1 MNTNRGPCCTSG
13 CTSVTTLGARI
24 WATFSLWLW
33 MRLHWEMKGSVAEC
47 RAGSAWCPNASSVCW
62 GQLTQQHEYFISSSY
77 TDQLELARQTLSCL
91 CDFRWSHM
99 SLLSLPVSFVFQL
112 LLQLSLLLSCRD
124 IAPPGEPLNKNSRPK
139 VASRFPKLSRGH
151 PREMRNVEPQSGDL

>member
-1 MNTNRGPCCTSG
+1 MAEFLAAELTSSLKTGSSCCP
-13 CTSVTTLGARI
+13 I
-24 WATFSLWLW
+24 
-33 MRLHWEMKGSVAEC
+33 
-47 RAGSAWCPNASSVCW
+47 ASSDTVCVR
-62 GQLTQQHEYFISSSY
+62 GQLTQQHGYFISSSY
-77 TDQLELARQTLSCL
+77 TDQLELARQTSAG
-91 CDFRWSHM
+91 SHM
-99 SLLSLPVSFVFQL
+99 SLPSLPVSFAFQL

>member
-1 MNTNRGPCCTSG
+1 MNTSRGPCCTSG

-62 GQLTQQHEYFISSSY
+62 GQLTQQHEYFISLSY

-91 CDFRWSHM
+91 CDFCWSHM
-99 SLLSLPVSFVFQL
+99 SLLTPVPACVICISTFTSTESPPVLQGYRSAWRTTEQEQQAQSSFPLP
-112 LLQLSLLLSCRD
+112 
-124 IAPPGEPLNKNSRPK
+124 
-139 VASRFPKLSRGH
+139 
-151 PREMRNVEPQSGDL
+151 